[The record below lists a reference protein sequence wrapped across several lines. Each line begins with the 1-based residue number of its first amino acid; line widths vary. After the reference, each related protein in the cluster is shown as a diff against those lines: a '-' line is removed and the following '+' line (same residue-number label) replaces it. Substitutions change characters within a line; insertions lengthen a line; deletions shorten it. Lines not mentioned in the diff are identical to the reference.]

1 MSSADNPTGAACQ
14 RGLAVNEALM
24 VAIPA
29 GFGAGTL
36 AAVTPEIAA
45 AAAAKAM
52 IQACTG
58 NVVLCLNNAGIQG
71 AEEIVPGGVGAGGA
85 ISIDKTAAEA
95 TAAKAEAAAANE
107 TKNIP
112 SGTGKIDADNFDQI
126 ELYPLAKTGANIES
140 AAKYGNFT
148 VAGGA
153 L

>member
-36 AAVTPEIAA
+36 AAVTPEI

-85 ISIDKTAAEA
+85 ISIDKTAAGA

-112 SGTGKIDADNFDQI
+112 SGTGKIDADKFDQI

-140 AAKYGNFT
+140 AAKYGKFT